1 VDALAHKLKPW
12 RIAPGV
18 LGLVVAL
25 TACIVLANFDASLT
39 PRMRA
44 LTLGLFLSSGWLFT
58 PFIVYTLVLENRDK
72 YFFLLTV
79 YPRFLRLYMAY
90 GWVLSLVA
98 LSAIWTVLLVSS

>member
-1 VDALAHKLKPW
+1 MDTLAHKLKPW
-12 RIAPGV
+12 RLAPGV
-18 LGLVVAL
+18 LGIAVVIVGYVVL
-25 TACIVLANFDASLT
+25 TNFDASLT

-44 LTLGLFLSSGWLFT
+44 STLGLFLLGGWLFT

-90 GWVLSLVA
+90 GWIFSLIA
-98 LSAIWTVLLVSS
+98 LTVIWTVLVVS